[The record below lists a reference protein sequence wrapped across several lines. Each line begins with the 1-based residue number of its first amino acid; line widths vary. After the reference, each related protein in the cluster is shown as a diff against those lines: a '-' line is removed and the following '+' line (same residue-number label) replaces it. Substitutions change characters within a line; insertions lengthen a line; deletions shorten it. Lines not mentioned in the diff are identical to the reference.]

1 MHSRLAFLFAT
12 ACAALTRVPNT
23 ARRRRVVCRAT
34 DWTQSED
41 WALTDGA
48 KRFTR
53 SSRTGD
59 ERLFYEDLTA
69 SLGPAAG
76 ARDSVRD
83 AVLIN
88 HRVLVPSVD
97 SSCILAPRPRVRCS
111 IVSLVAGA
119 GVAALRAHCQCCPF
133 YGSQGCPSQACAAGF
148 VKEGSCARVLVISL
162 PLVPCLPPQVALAM
176 TQSSCLRTLNR
187 SNFCHRSDSPRGRL
201 RGPRDG
207 AGAVLQFKFEK
218 NRPSFVRT

>member
-1 MHSRLAFLFAT
+1 MRLPRCLALL
-12 ACAALTRVPNT
+12 AAASALAPVPNT
-23 ARRRRVVCRAT
+23 ARRRRVVCRAA

-88 HRVLVPSVD
+88 HRVLVPSVY
-97 SSCILAPRPRVRCS
+97 SSCTLAPRPRVRCS
-111 IVSLVAGA
+111 FVSLVAGA
-119 GVAALRAHCQCCPF
+119 GVAALPVLPF
-133 YGSQGCPSQACAAGF
+133 LWVPRLPVAG
-148 VKEGSCARVLVISL
+148 V
-162 PLVPCLPPQVALAM
+162 
-176 TQSSCLRTLNR
+176 
-187 SNFCHRSDSPRGRL
+187 RGRIREGREL
-201 RGPRDG
+201 RACPRHFI
-207 AGAVLQFKFEK
+207 AP
-218 NRPSFVRT
+218 RPAFAASTCLLL

>member
-1 MHSRLAFLFAT
+1 M
-12 ACAALTRVPNT
+12 
-23 ARRRRVVCRAT
+23 VCRAA

-48 KRFTR
+48 KRFMR

-59 ERLFYEDLTA
+59 ERLFYEDPAA

-76 ARDSVRD
+76 ARDGVRD
-83 AVLIN
+83 AV
-88 HRVLVPSVD
+88 PSIIE
-97 SSCILAPRPRVRCS
+97 SSCPSADRDRTLAPRPRVRCS
-111 IVSLVAGA
+111 FVSLVAGA
-119 GVAALRAHCQCCPF
+119 GVAALRPTAGAAPF
-133 YGSQGCPSQACAAGF
+133 HGSQGCPSLACAAGF
-148 VKEGSCARVLVISL
+148 VQGGSCARLLVISW
-162 PLVPCLPPQVALAM
+162 PLVPCLPPQLALYHDAKFVL
-176 TQSSCLRTLNR
+176 TTLNR
-187 SNFCHRSDSPRGRL
+187 SNFCHWSHAPGGRL